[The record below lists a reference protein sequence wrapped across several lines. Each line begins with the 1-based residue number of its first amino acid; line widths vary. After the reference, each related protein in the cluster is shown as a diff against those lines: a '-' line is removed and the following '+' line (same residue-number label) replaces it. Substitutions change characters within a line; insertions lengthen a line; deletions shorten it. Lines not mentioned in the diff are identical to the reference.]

1 MHPNP
6 NLGFAQQYFMTAYL
20 NIRIAPKFEA
30 SFSLLERQRE
40 GTGQVSLKPGCS
52 QQPLCWWILSMAFF
66 QGCSASYSLGMEKR
80 NDDG

>member
-40 GTGQVSLKPGCS
+40 GTSQVSLKPGRS
-52 QQPLCWWILSMAFF
+52 AASVLVDLVYGILPRLFCF
-66 QGCSASYSLGMEKR
+66 LFPE
-80 NDDG
+80 DGKKE